1 VNSGIAIY
9 RSYGDYIIPVPCLL
23 DIVLKVLRKV
33 LRGSKLLRLGLERL
47 RLFRVDL
54 LVLSLLELP
63 EGALGGV
70 R

>member
-33 LRGSKLLRLGLERL
+33 LRGSKLLRLRLE
-47 RLFRVDL
+47 
-54 LVLSLLELP
+54 S
-63 EGALGGV
+63 
-70 R
+70 